1 MPRAHAI
8 LGGFP
13 FASDQ
18 PRSLQSLKGDKQRTC
33 IEAENAFAHLFEPDG
48 NPISVHG
55 FKRQRFK
62 DEHVQSALDEITRL
76 VRHRRIPLE
85 DQEEE
90 YTSPTDCQEERGKLA
105 DIAIVVNRCV
115 DILLP
120 NRRDLARNDW
130 LLTGAEG
137 ASMSGNYAIDVWP

>member
-1 MPRAHAI
+1 MLCASAI

-90 YTSPTDCQEERGKLA
+90 YTSPTDCQEE
-105 DIAIVVNRCV
+105 
-115 DILLP
+115 
-120 NRRDLARNDW
+120 
-130 LLTGAEG
+130 EG
-137 ASMSGNYAIDVWP
+137 ASWPTSQSLSTVALISSCRIGETWLGTIGYSRVRRARR